1 MIGCI
6 VSGAKKKRDTM
17 AMSIHKRQRKM
28 NPPLRMPAQAW
39 TLPSSLVLR
48 MELRETNPKISASNP
63 SRKLGGKQMN
73 PVNGIGI
80 MPPQNRRMVAMP
92 RIRLM
97 TECRFVEGVG
107 AIGSFDSMRD
117 LFESASRPLN
127 LEDSKLQRLT
137 FVLGYLFVLL
147 EN

>member
-1 MIGCI
+1 
-6 VSGAKKKRDTM
+6 
-17 AMSIHKRQRKM
+17 
-28 NPPLRMPAQAW
+28 
-39 TLPSSLVLR
+39 
-48 MELRETNPKISASNP
+48 
-63 SRKLGGKQMN
+63 
-73 PVNGIGI
+73 
-80 MPPQNRRMVAMP
+80 MP

-117 LFESASRPLN
+117 LFKSASRPLN

-147 EN
+147 EK